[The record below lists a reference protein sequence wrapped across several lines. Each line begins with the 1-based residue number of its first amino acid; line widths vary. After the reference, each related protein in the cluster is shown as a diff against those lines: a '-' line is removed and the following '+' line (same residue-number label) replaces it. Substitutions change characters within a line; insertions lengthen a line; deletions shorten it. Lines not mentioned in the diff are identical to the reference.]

1 MKKIILLLFLI
12 TSAIDSMPLDSNLFK
27 YFPLKVGNRWTWFRG
42 TLVAPGPGYETMK
55 IQSTLYANNHTY
67 YVSKYD
73 VYLSNGNLYYT
84 ANLHYRIDSTTGNL
98 LIYNSQ
104 NQTECL
110 SDSLNSSRGDSA
122 NCTCGYGWYRY
133 DTSSQNIFNQNFQ
146 AKLFSWSNY
155 FEAGGFRK
163 YAKGIGRVRE
173 RNFAVMNFVEFT
185 LRGCLIEG
193 VLYGDTSIVGL
204 VQISSE
210 IPDKFSLSQNYPNPF
225 NPVTHFEFRIADFGL
240 AKLTIYDVLGREV
253 ETIVNENLKSGT
265 YEVQWDAAN
274 YPSGV
279 YYYQLTVNSGQLT
292 VFRETKKMVLVK

>member
-12 TSAIDSMPLDSNLFK
+12 TSVSESMPLDSNLFK

-42 TLVAPGPGYETMK
+42 TLISPGPGYEAMK
-55 IQSTLYANNHTY
+55 IQGTLNANNHTY
-67 YVSKYD
+67 FISKYD
-73 VYLSNGNLYYT
+73 VYLFNGNLYYT
-84 ANLHYRIDSTTGNL
+84 TNLHYRIDSVSGNL
-98 LIYNSQ
+98 LIYSTQ

-133 DTSSQNIFNQNFQ
+133 DTSSHNIFNQSFQ

-163 YAKGIGRVRE
+163 YAKGIGRVHE

-185 LRGCLIEG
+185 LRGCLIDG
-193 VLYGDTSIVGL
+193 VLYGDTSIVGF

-210 IPDKFSLSQNYPNPF
+210 VPETFSLSQNYPNPF
-225 NPVTHFEFRIADFGL
+225 NPVTNVKFQIPKYGFV
-240 AKLTIYDVLGREV
+240 KLVVFDVLGREI
-253 ETIVNENLKSGT
+253 ETLVNEELSPGT
-265 YEVQWDAAN
+265 YEVEWDASN

-279 YYYQLTVNSGQLT
+279 YYYKLTAQDFS
-292 VFRETKKMVLVK
+292 ETKKMVLVK